1 MSKGKNHIL
10 GKIHKALRTIPEE
23 EGPED
28 VEVSRKYHQKG
39 ERTGDEIT
47 ALFAERVSEY
57 KATVKRVESGE
68 INDVI
73 ADSCQREQVDKI
85 AVPDGFPREW
95 LSETF
100 TPLFDKPASPL
111 TNQEMDDSDGVIT
124 TCALA
129 IAETGTIILDAGKG
143 QGRRV
148 LTLLPDYHLCIVRES
163 QIVELVPEG
172 FAHFESS
179 VKNERRPITFISGPS
194 ATSDIEL
201 SRVEGVHGPRRLEVL
216 VIDSG

>member
-1 MSKGKNHIL
+1 MSKEKDHIL
-10 GKIHKALRTIPEE
+10 AIIRKALDNVSDSEK
-23 EGPED
+23 PED
-28 VEVSRKYHQKG
+28 VEVPRNYHQKG

-57 KATVKRVESGE
+57 KATVKRVESRE
-68 INDVI
+68 LLDAIVE
-73 ADSCQREQVDKI
+73 ACQRERVEKI
-85 AVPDGFPREW
+85 AVPDGFPKEW
-95 LSETF
+95 LPETI
-100 TPLFDKPASPL
+100 THLFDDPASPL
-111 TNQEMDDSDGVIT
+111 TNRELDESDGVIT

-129 IAETGTIILDAGKG
+129 VAETGTIILDAEKG

-148 LTLLPDYHLCIVRES
+148 LTLLPDYHLCIVSES

-172 FAHFESS
+172 FAHFESP
-179 VKNERRPITFISGPS
+179 VKNEGRPITFISGPS

-216 VIDSG
+216 IIDS